1 MANGTE
7 TNEINSSRGNGM
19 IESRA
24 KNRAMQPGGKKYS
37 HRGAAKS
44 RRTVARKQAESRHG
58 SRSIQEEGSVTERKQ
73 RTGVGVS
80 ARAR

>member
-1 MANGTE
+1 MADGTE
-7 TNEINSSRGNGM
+7 TNEINSSRGSGM
-19 IESRA
+19 TESRA
-24 KNRAMQPGGKKYS
+24 KNRATQPGGKKYS
-37 HRGAAKS
+37 HQGAAKS

-58 SRSIQEEGSVTERKQ
+58 SRSIQEGSVTERKQ